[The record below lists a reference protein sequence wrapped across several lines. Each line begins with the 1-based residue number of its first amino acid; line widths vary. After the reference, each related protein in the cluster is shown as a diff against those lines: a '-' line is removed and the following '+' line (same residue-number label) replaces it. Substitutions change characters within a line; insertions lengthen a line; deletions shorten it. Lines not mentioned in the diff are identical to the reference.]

1 MWLQSFC
8 VHVILLSYLQS
19 SVHFCLKICRT
30 LHVCL
35 AWKKS
40 VPRGLLIHF
49 IRRLTGCWKPFIY
62 LSSCPAICVKPS
74 VLVFFW
80 ETTYARSFKFCMT
93 IAAIELY
100 TFITVLGT
108 LAGCQGH
115 IGVSE
120 RWHWQIPWF
129 CFLETIA
136 ERALLFTLS
145 VSCQFDDNDPF
156 WRSHFQDN
164 FLYNAP
170 TFHGPPQPLCKSM
183 DECETIKASPYKIYY
198 T

>member
-1 MWLQSFC
+1 MKKECAKRTVNPLHKAVDWLLKTIYISVQ
-8 VHVILLSYLQS
+8 LSCHLCKAF
-19 SVHFCLKICRT
+19 SV
-30 LHVCL
+30 
-35 AWKKS
+35 
-40 VPRGLLIHF
+40 G
-49 IRRLTGCWKPFIY
+49 
-62 LSSCPAICVKPS
+62 
-74 VLVFFW
+74 FFW